1 MRKAL
6 IMVLAI
12 AIAAGLAVSAT
23 ANEPIVAAGPTGQLA
38 GTMIRPA
45 PGQPVVLIIPGSG
58 PTDRDGNNPMGVTAA
73 SYRLL
78 AEALGARGI
87 GSVRIDK
94 RGLFGSAAAGVDP
107 NAVTIAAYAQ
117 DVAAWV
123 TAARSATGA
132 KCVWLLGHSEGGL
145 IALAAAQRAEG
156 LCGAI
161 LVAAPGRKLGAV
173 MREQLE
179 ANPANAPLLGDALPA
194 IAKLEAG
201 ERVDVSA
208 MSPVL
213 QGLFAPPVQ
222 GFLIDLFSHEPAILA
237 AKVRVPLL
245 IVQGGADLQ
254 VPTADGEALR
264 AAQPRASYIVLT
276 GMNHVLKAVPTG
288 DRAANLAAYADPS
301 RPLDPSLVTA
311 ISGFIALSETGLRL

>member
-6 IMVLAI
+6 MMVLAI

-23 ANEPIVAAGPTGQLA
+23 AGEPIVAAGPTGQLA
-38 GTMIRPA
+38 GTLVRPA
-45 PGQPVVLIIPGSG
+45 PGQPVVLIVPGSG
-58 PTDRDGNNPMGVTAA
+58 PTDRDGNNPMRVTAA
-73 SYRLL
+73 PYRLL

-107 NAVTIAAYAQ
+107 NAVTIADYAQ

-123 TAARSATGA
+123 AAARAATGA

-145 IALAAAQRAEG
+145 IALAAAQRAAG

-161 LVAAPGRKLGAV
+161 LVSAPGRKLGAV

-179 ANPANAPLLGDALPA
+179 ANPANAILLADALPA
-194 IAKLEAG
+194 IARLEAG
-201 ERVDVSA
+201 ERFDVAA
-208 MSPVL
+208 MHPAL
-213 QGLFAPPVQ
+213 KGLFAPQVQ
-222 GFLIDLFSHEPAILA
+222 GFLIDLFSHDPAALA
-237 AKVRVPLL
+237 AKVGIPLL

-254 VPTADGEALR
+254 VATADGEALR
-264 AAQPRASYIVLT
+264 AAQPKASYVLLPI
-276 GMNHVLKAVPTG
+276 MNHVLKDVPAG
-288 DRAANLAAYADPS
+288 DRAANMAAYADPAL
-301 RPLDPSLVTA
+301 PIAPGLVEA
-311 ISGFIALSETGLRL
+311 IGSFIAAR